1 MTPEL
6 ERTSRALVALASAA
20 CVSWWLWP
28 SGAEE
33 RREPPRE
40 LATAP
45 LELPEIVPI
54 TPVAPEPEM
63 PQAPEP
69 AAAPPPP
76 LPARAAAPPLPTIT
90 ATAKAAPRPSLPVLQ
105 STGKRGELSAGRL
118 PKLKADGRRI
128 GFIAYR
134 DAMLAL
140 GGGFFL
146 YDALAKRPFAEID
159 PVTGEVRS
167 ETLRSGLSDW
177 PRDMTSLFEAA
188 LELGRKRYG
197 ARASRVVLLPP
208 AHIDTTLVTALR
220 RELPLLGVDPDAVVR
235 VDLVYELRDGRLECD
250 VVGVGLR
257 DAGDRTLEL
266 RVTLSDPIPGL
277 SYQTSREEMQ
287 HA

>member
-1 MTPEL
+1 L
-6 ERTSRALVALASAA
+6 EASSVVPVVPLLEAEP
-20 CVSWWLWP
+20 VST
-28 SGAEE
+28 G
-33 RREPPRE
+33 
-40 LATAP
+40 T
-45 LELPEIVPI
+45 
-54 TPVAPEPEM
+54 
-63 PQAPEP
+63 P
-69 AAAPPPP
+69 AALEVSSVVPTTAVPETPPPP
-76 LPARAAAPPLPTIT
+76 AKAAPVSPPLPTIT
-90 ATAKAAPRPSLPVLQ
+90 ATAKPAPPPSLPVLQ
-105 STGKRGELSAGRL
+105 STGKRGELSEGRL

-146 YDALAKRPFAEID
+146 YDALAKRPVAEID
-159 PVTGEVRS
+159 PLTGEVRS

-177 PRDMTSLFEAA
+177 PRDMTSLFEPA

-197 ARASRVVLLPP
+197 SRASRVVLLPP
-208 AHIDTTLVTALR
+208 AFIDTTLVTALR
-220 RELPLLGVDPDAVVR
+220 RELPLLGVDVDAVVR

-257 DAGDRTLEL
+257 DAGDRALEL

>member
-1 MTPEL
+1 MSPAL
-6 ERTSRALVALASAA
+6 ERASRAIVALASAA
-20 CVSWWLWP
+20 CVSWGLWP
-28 SGAEE
+28 SDVEE
-33 RREPPRE
+33 RRV
-40 LATAP
+40 
-45 LELPEIVPI
+45 LP
-54 TPVAPEPEM
+54 T
-63 PQAPEP
+63 
-69 AAAPPPP
+69 PPP
-76 LPARAAAPPLPTIT
+76 LEIESIVPVTPLPPQPERMTQALEPPPAPPTLPAQAATRPPPPTIT
-90 ATAKAAPRPSLPVLQ
+90 ATAKRAPPPSLPVLEP
-105 STGKRGELSAGRL
+105 TGKRGELSEGRL
-118 PKLKADGRRI
+118 PKLKADGRKI

-146 YDALAKRPFAEID
+146 YDASAKRPVAEID
-159 PVTGEVRS
+159 PLTGEVRS
-167 ETLRSGLSDW
+167 ETLRTGLSDW

-197 ARASRVVLLPP
+197 SRASRVVLLPP
-208 AHIDTTLVTALR
+208 ARIDAALVAALN
-220 RELPLLGVDPDAVVR
+220 RELPRLGVDPDAVVR

-257 DAGDRTLEL
+257 DARDRALEL